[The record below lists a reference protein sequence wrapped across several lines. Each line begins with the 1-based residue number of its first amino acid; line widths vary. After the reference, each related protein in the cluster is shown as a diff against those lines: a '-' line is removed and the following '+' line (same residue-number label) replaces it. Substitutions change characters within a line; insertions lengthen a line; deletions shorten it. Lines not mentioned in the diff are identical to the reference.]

1 MLWYGIMFLFVTG
14 SMFSFLMD
22 GQSGIYSTRINSS
35 FVTATTRY
43 IPIVSTN
50 GFPASDS
57 RVFIEDEEIA
67 YDAINTTPGGCP
79 GMNPPCLDTGTDG
92 RGYNGTEATAH
103 PVGTKVLSETAGLIN
118 QGISFRVGDVDT
130 TWGKVTFPFQAVGA
144 LAKFVGKAIL
154 WDYSFLEGNAIYF
167 KLVLLY
173 PLSMMMIIAL
183 LRIFVDAASR
193 FL

>member
-14 SMFSFLMD
+14 SMFSFLID
-22 GQSGIYSTRINSS
+22 GRSGIA
-35 FVTATTRY
+35 ATTLSAAVNTADLY
-43 IPIVSTN
+43 LPITSSN
-50 GFPASDS
+50 GFASSDT

-67 YDAINTTPGGCP
+67 YDSIQTTIDGNCAAQ
-79 GMNPPCLDTGTDG
+79 PCLVVSSSG
-92 RGYNGTEATAH
+92 RGYNDTEAASH
-103 PVGTKVLSETAGLIN
+103 ASGIKVLSETAGLVN
-118 QGISFRVGDVDT
+118 QGISFRVGNVDT
-130 TWGKVTFPFQAVGA
+130 TWGKLTFPFQAISA

-173 PLSMMMIIAL
+173 PLSMMMVIAL
-183 LRIFVDAASR
+183 LRIFTDAASR